1 MGAIFIGFQFVGF
14 LFLFEKKVEKLSNTL
29 SINNDTNETNQ
40 SHKIQEIN
48 SIGVRQDLR
57 TLIIIITAM

>member
-14 LFLFEKKVEKLSNTL
+14 LFLFEKKVEKLSNSL
-29 SINNDTNETNQ
+29 SINNDDETNQ

-57 TLIIIITAM
+57 TLIIIIDI